1 MCTPAVAQTDQEA
14 EPASKLAILF
24 FVLFFKFCLFFSF
37 KLVFFAQ
44 TPPWGIFSVFSCTKR
59 LQAVWMEMKVEEP
72 WGQKTPSQWVKLVGS
87 APSRSITQVDCEL
100 DSPPVQLQAQR
111 VGRLLRGGGH
121 QQPEGPLGHEAE
133 GHVLGLRV
141 HRPGQDHLQV
151 HAAVVAHHS
160 GVCTERERE
169 REPTAPHPHPPGE
182 IGGGE
187 EGGSR
192 DIN

>member
-1 MCTPAVAQTDQEA
+1 MCTPAVASTDQEA
-14 EPASKLAILF
+14 EPAFKRAVFWLCFLNFACF
-24 FVLFFKFCLFFSF
+24 FLLNWSFCSDPPLEDHFSIQ
-37 KLVFFAQ
+37 LYQATADSVDGDEGGGA
-44 TPPWGIFSVFSCTKR
+44 WGKNSIPVG
-59 LQAVWMEMKVEEP
+59 E
-72 WGQKTPSQWVKLVGS
+72 LVGS

-133 GHVLGLRV
+133 GHVLGLGV

-160 GVCTERERE
+160 GVCKERE
-169 REPTAPHPHPPGE
+169 REPTAPHPHSTPPGE
-182 IGGGE
+182 EG
-187 EGGSR
+187 GGSR